1 MSDLKFKVMVDPI
14 GYDHKPTT
22 EEVLQIQIRLRDE
35 SCIKELSLEEILD
48 YFGTGHTIVFGVF
61 KGGAKYSNFISQ
73 QLIGLDYDNDIKK
86 NKKNNYEILPL
97 EQAVSNLRDK
107 GIRVKAFYNTFHNT
121 DNIPKYRLILAL
133 SEPVTDIKT
142 MKFILNTLNNEIK
155 QSDNACTNPNRL
167 FYGTDSKTQKVAIL
181 DAEAT
186 VNIDDIIRLDANNT
200 NNISTINYTAD
211 NDLIQLIKN
220 FDLLGYMQ
228 QENEISHTSGDI
240 TYFKNCCICGHYDCL
255 RYYKTTNSFYCF
267 GSNGC
272 QGGSI
277 IDYLMIT
284 KILDRFEATKY
295 FLYKILKLPKKQP
308 ANDNYLEIV
317 KQQLKDNVIQLRN
330 DIKDLP
336 WVISYT
342 NKKGILIEEIDC
354 PKLYDF
360 IKKNMYYIFVRSHA
374 KGGVLRY
381 FYIDGYYKLVSDD
394 EVKGFIKSLIPLPLY
409 KSSRINEVFNLL
421 CTDLNFIDINML
433 NANENII
440 NFENGCLDI
449 KTGKLGPHSPDN
461 LSTIK
466 IHCNYVED
474 AVAPTT
480 HYFDNYLNDLTKGN
494 KEIQKLIIQGIGVVI
509 SNIKGWRFKKGFV
522 MYGKGDVGKSQIKE
536 FQAEMI
542 GRENT
547 CNIDLK
553 ELETTFG
560 KFEILNKRLVGHND
574 MSFMSIPE
582 VSVFKQACAGDQI
595 HAQPKGQ
602 QAINFVFNGVLWFC
616 ANELPKFSG
625 DRGQHVYDRIIPI
638 KCDNYIPPEK
648 RDKHLVEH
656 LMEEAEYVCSI
667 AIKALKEVIAN
678 NYTYS
683 IPEICEHWKEE
694 YKISNHSFLRFM
706 DECVIERTGHGIDDE
721 CTCRKLYDVYRE
733 WCKINNN
740 KGYHETKGEVFKI
753 LENMGKG
760 ERIKTNGGYWYFKD
774 ITLSDDTKKEYAYIY
789 GSENKYNFSDDDYT
803 PEDLDMSELLDED
816 LPF

>member
-1 MSDLKFKVMVDPI
+1 MVKKIKIMIDPI
-14 GYDHKPTT
+14 GYNHKPTP
-22 EEVLQIQIRLRDE
+22 EETAQIQIRLRDDN
-35 SCIKELSLEEILD
+35 CIKELTIKEILT
-48 YFGTGHTIVFGVF
+48 YIGQGHTFVPGVF
-61 KGGAKYSNFISQ
+61 KNGVKDSNFVSQ
-73 QLIGLDYDNDIKK
+73 QLIGIDIDNEENEELLLPDKAIELLKEKGINVNSIYDTFNSSDIK
-86 NKKNNYEILPL
+86 
-97 EQAVSNLRDK
+97 
-107 GIRVKAFYNTFHNT
+107 
-121 DNIPKYRLILAL
+121 PKYRLLILL
-133 SEPVTDIKT
+133 DTEIKDINII
-142 MKFILNTLNNEIK
+142 KFILKTLTDNINQADKACKNPSRIFFGTNAEIK
-155 QSDNACTNPNRL
+155 
-167 FYGTDSKTQKVAIL
+167 KVATI
-181 DAEAT
+181 DPEAT
-186 VNIDDIIRLDANNT
+186 INIDNIIKLDTNIN
-200 NNISTINYTAD
+200 NNISTTNYTTD
-211 NDLIQLIKN
+211 DDLIQLIKN
-220 FDLLGYMQ
+220 FDLLEYMQ
-228 QENEISHTSGDI
+228 QDNEISHTSGDI
-240 TYFKNCCICGHYDCL
+240 TYFGTCCICGHHNCL

-272 QGGSI
+272 QGGNI

-284 KILDRFEATKY
+284 KNINRSDATKY
-295 FLYKILKLPKKQP
+295 FLYEILKLPKKQSNN
-308 ANDNYLEIV
+308 NDYLEIV
-317 KQQLKDNVIQLRN
+317 KQQLEDNVIQLRN
-330 DIKDLP
+330 GIEDLP

-354 PKLYDF
+354 PMLYDF
-360 IKKNMYYIFVRSHA
+360 IKKNMYYVFVRSHA

-381 FYIDGYYKLVSDD
+381 FYTDGYYKLVSDD

-421 CTDLNFIDINML
+421 CTDLKFVDISML

-449 KTGKLGPHSPDN
+449 RTGKLGPHNPNN

-474 AVAPTT
+474 APAPVT

-733 WCKINNN
+733 WCKINSN

-789 GSENKYNFSDDDYT
+789 GSENKYNFPDDDYT